1 MAKPRLRTARR
12 RKLGAGGRIIRLVW
26 QGFVL
31 AVLAIILY
39 SCWLW
44 VDMRGWRPAEAAY
57 PEQGAVIRSGS
68 SGTRFETLRAL
79 GARFVYLELAPSGAA
94 PDPGF
99 AARLDAARAAGL
111 DVGLAF
117 PFDLCTRADPQS
129 ARFTRMVPRDADLLP
144 PALVLAIARI
154 PCTPPMSEAAVESE
168 LMTLINQIEMHA
180 GRPVILKLGPAFERK
195 YRIAAKLERDLWL
208 VRDRAEPDYAGRPWL
223 LWSANA
229 GLMTEA
235 SPDPIEWVVVQK

>member
-1 MAKPRLRTARR
+1 MAKPRLRNARR

-26 QGFVL
+26 QGFALVVL
-31 AVLAIILY
+31 ATILY

-44 VDMRGWRPAEAAY
+44 IDMRSWQPQAEAY
-57 PEQGAVIRSGS
+57 PEQGAVIRSGA

-79 GARFVYLELAPSGAA
+79 GAQFVYLELAPSDTP

-99 AARLDAARAAGL
+99 AERLDAARAAGL
-111 DVGLAF
+111 EVGLAF

-144 PALVLAIARI
+144 PALVLRIGRI
-154 PCTPPMSEAAVESE
+154 PCTPPMSDAAVESE

-195 YRIAAKLERDLWL
+195 YRIANTMERDLWL
-208 VRDRAEPDYAGRPWL
+208 IRDRAEPDYAGRPWL

-229 GLMTEA
+229 GLVTEA
-235 SPDPIEWVVVQK
+235 SRDPVEWVVVQK